1 MNMRVQIPSVGWSP
15 RPHQMALWNY
25 LHDGGK
31 RAIAVWHRRAG
42 KDEIALHHTAVAAF
56 RKVGNYWHCLPEYA
70 QARKAIWTSVNPH
83 TGRRRIDEAFPPEL
97 RESTNESE
105 MFIRLINQSTW
116 QCIGSDQYS
125 RTVGSSAAGVVFSEY
140 ALSNPSAWAYMRPMI
155 EENDG
160 FALFITTPRGRNHAK
175 SMYDYAVQR
184 AGWFSELLPVSS
196 TGALTAEQQRDAREE
211 YNALYGEDAGRA
223 AYEQEYEV
231 SFNAMVL
238 GAFYA
243 LEMANVR
250 AEGRILPCDAL
261 PDRPVHRAWDLGISD
276 DTAIWFWQAQG
287 SQIVLLD
294 FYAAS
299 GQGLEHFRDEIN
311 RRHEQYGW
319 AHGTDYVPHDAKV
332 RELGTGRTR
341 VETMSGLGLR
351 PMLIPMSTVADGIN
365 AVRRM
370 LPLCVFHPRCEEGG
384 ISALEQYHR
393 EWDDEA
399 KCFKLTPLH
408 DWTSDPADAFRYLA
422 TSYKPAPRVVPKA
435 PKETGWHIPPPD
447 EPRRGIRL

>member
-1 MNMRVQIPSVGWSP
+1 
-15 RPHQMALWNY
+15 MALWNY

-31 RAIAVWHRRAG
+31 RAIAIWHRRAG

-231 SFNAMVL
+231 SFHAMVL

-243 LEMANVR
+243 MEMASVR

-351 PMLIPMSTVADGIN
+351 PMLIPLSTVADGIN

-370 LPLCVFHPRCEEGG
+370 LPLCVFHPRCEDGG

-393 EWDDEA
+393 EWDDDA

-422 TSYKPAPRVVPKA
+422 TSYKPAPRVVPKE
-435 PKETGWHIPPPD
+435 PVLTGWHLPAPA